1 VGKEEW
7 KMTTELTQE
16 LRQQIAELELI
27 IEQLKGELTAVMQE
41 LYRG

>member
-1 VGKEEW
+1 MTK
-7 KMTTELTQE
+7 TTEE

>member
-1 VGKEEW
+1 MTK
-7 KMTTELTQE
+7 TTEE
-16 LRQQIAELELI
+16 LRQQIEQLELI

>member
-1 VGKEEW
+1 
-7 KMTTELTQE
+7 MTELTEE
-16 LRQQIAELELI
+16 LRQQIAELERI

>member
-1 VGKEEW
+1 
-7 KMTTELTQE
+7 MTELTEE

-27 IEQLKGELTAVMQE
+27 IEQLQGELTAVMQE

>member
-1 VGKEEW
+1 MTE
-7 KMTTELTQE
+7 TTEE
-16 LRQQIAELELI
+16 LRQQIEQLERI